1 MRLNELVR
9 TIPTWISN
17 EEQQVLDRIKGLE
30 PASIF
35 SEREQQI
42 IENLVR
48 KSLVIT
54 VTDKGNTYL
63 YPNV

>member
-17 EEQQVLDRIKGLE
+17 EEQQVLDKIKGLE

-63 YPNV
+63 YPNA

>member
-17 EEQQVLDRIKGLE
+17 EEQQVLDKIKGLE

-63 YPNV
+63 YPND

>member
-9 TIPTWISN
+9 TIPTWLSN

-48 KSLVIT
+48 KSLVIA

>member
-9 TIPTWISN
+9 TIPTWISD
-17 EEQQVLDRIKGLE
+17 EEQQVLDKIKGLE

-63 YPNV
+63 YPNA

>member
-9 TIPTWISN
+9 TIPTWLSN

>member
-1 MRLNELVR
+1 MKLNELVR

-17 EEQQVLDRIKGLE
+17 EEQQVLDKIKGLE

-63 YPNV
+63 YPNA

>member
-9 TIPTWISN
+9 SIPTWISI

-35 SEREQQI
+35 SEREQQV